1 MSLDDAKAKKLDK
14 WAFWFLLLFAASD
27 LFSISIA
34 QTSAVLF
41 VLLWLLSYRAE
52 RKWPKAPPLFWPFT
66 AFIAI
71 SCVAAIF
78 SVDFARS
85 FHDSKD
91 LFHIAIYFVAC
102 DLFCR
107 DEKRTATMFR
117 VAAFSGLAISAV
129 GFAQAISRGI
139 DINDR
144 ISGFFGHYMTFAG
157 LLSLVAISTAALV
170 LFDFVKW
177 RDSWMPV
184 ALGFMVTAIVVSLTR
199 NALIGV
205 MVGGAIVVALRKP
218 VALLLL
224 PVVAVILFGTAP
236 ASVKDRITSIA
247 DPGNVHNRE
256 RLYLWGAGV
265 KIIADYPVLG
275 AGQDTFPV
283 VYPKYR
289 HPDVK
294 EPGLPHLH
302 NNFLQIASERGFT
315 GFVSWLTIWIAAII
329 YMGKA
334 FRQTDKENRRGR
346 AALAASMA
354 GVVAFHVA
362 GMFEY
367 NFGDSEI
374 QMFLYLL
381 LAAGISAGMS
391 QGHPKELDGGAVKS
405 RLKV

>member
-1 MSLDDAKAKKLDK
+1 MSLNDAKAKKLDR

-41 VLLWLLSYRAE
+41 VLLWLLSCRAE
-52 RKWPKAPPLFWPFT
+52 GEWPAAPPLFWPF
-66 AFIAI
+66 ALFIAI
-71 SCVAAIF
+71 SCVTAIF

-85 FHDSKD
+85 LHDSKD
-91 LFHIAIYFVAC
+91 LFHIAIFFAAC

-157 LLSLVAISTAALV
+157 LLSLVAISTAAIV
-170 LFDFVKW
+170 LFDFIKW
-177 RDSWMPV
+177 RDSWTPV
-184 ALGFMVTAIVVSLTR
+184 ALTFMVTAIVVSLTR

-205 MVGGAIVVALRKP
+205 MVGGAIVVALRRP

-224 PVVAVILFGTAP
+224 PVVAVVLFIAAP
-236 ASVKDRITSIA
+236 ASVKERITSIA
-247 DPGNVHNRE
+247 DPENASNKE
-256 RLYLWGAGV
+256 RLYLWGAGI
-265 KIIADYPVLG
+265 KIIADHPILG

-302 NNFLQIASERGFT
+302 NNFLQIASERGIV
-315 GFVSWLTIWIAAII
+315 GLMSWLTIWAAAIM
-329 YMGKA
+329 YMGRTW
-334 FRQTDKENRRGR
+334 RQTDKENRRGK
-346 AALAASMA
+346 AALAASL
-354 GVVAFHVA
+354 GSVVAFLAA

-381 LAAGISAGMS
+381 LAAGISMVTPQRPLG
-391 QGHPKELDGGAVKS
+391 KS
-405 RLKV
+405 